1 MNQSPTHH
9 GVGKNNLTRS
19 TNFITN
25 ENHLSMYVSIA
36 TVIVP
41 KIHNILKQS
50 QIYQLLRKTQNVL
63 KVIFRK
69 SGQIFSII
77 NDSFQRQ
84 PKKSIGKE
92 ISPVNQH
99 QLSRRTTGISQHS
112 SIGNT
117 VYQPLNY
124 IYRSAQQLRC
134 DRNLNL
140 YTPRVSS

>member
-1 MNQSPTHH
+1 
-9 GVGKNNLTRS
+9 
-19 TNFITN
+19 
-25 ENHLSMYVSIA
+25 MYVSIA
-36 TVIVP
+36 TVIAP

-92 ISPVNQH
+92 ISPVN
-99 QLSRRTTGISQHS
+99 
-112 SIGNT
+112 
-117 VYQPLNY
+117 
-124 IYRSAQQLRC
+124 
-134 DRNLNL
+134 
-140 YTPRVSS
+140 

>member
-1 MNQSPTHH
+1 
-9 GVGKNNLTRS
+9 
-19 TNFITN
+19 
-25 ENHLSMYVSIA
+25 MYVSIA

-77 NDSFQRQ
+77 NDSFQQQ

-92 ISPVNQH
+92 ISPVN
-99 QLSRRTTGISQHS
+99 
-112 SIGNT
+112 
-117 VYQPLNY
+117 
-124 IYRSAQQLRC
+124 
-134 DRNLNL
+134 
-140 YTPRVSS
+140 